1 MSANDKIRRND
12 EVNYRLDCIDY
23 NSKHTVF
30 RVFDRGTVGTQ
41 SKEPTKANCGTLT
54 IQTDDL
60 VWFLQHAW
68 KGDIWWNGLL
78 PPNALDGQ
86 IANARNQGLAPQG
99 EHHV

>member
-1 MSANDKIRRND
+1 M
-12 EVNYRLDCIDY
+12 NYRLDCIAY

-86 IANARNQGLAPQG
+86 ITNARLDRKEDAR
-99 EHHV
+99 